1 MENYRKAGVVE
12 QPCLCPF
19 ADLLHDGTPVVRV
32 RDGSKIRNLMRFAQ
46 SRMEGRAEKPP
57 EGGGGQEE
65 AEPSA
70 ESQLCRQIVF
80 TGVGPSVSKAIT
92 CVEIM
97 KRRAGGLHQVT
108 RLLYSSLQ
116 ETWEPLE
123 PSAGLESITVTRNVP
138 AIWVLLSRD
147 PLDSN
152 AAGYQAP
159 GSFDALWVQAAAK
172 EDRENQRRR
181 RGKRKRTAQTHDA
194 PQRRTENFR
203 TSIRSA
209 LRLPPPG
216 FTKNRRS
223 LSYAWPARFYNITM
237 IRVDYHARL

>member
-1 MENYRKAGVVE
+1 MLTSLAEVDQCVTVKGEMENYRKAGVVE

-80 TGVGPSVSKAIT
+80 MGVGPSVSKAIT

-181 RGKRKRTAQTHDA
+181 SGGRGGGGGRGKGPRRHTMRPRDERK
-194 PQRRTENFR
+194 
-203 TSIRSA
+203 TSGQASGA
-209 LRLPPPG
+209 
-216 FTKNRRS
+216 
-223 LSYAWPARFYNITM
+223 
-237 IRVDYHARL
+237 H

>member
-19 ADLLHDGTPVVRV
+19 TDLHEGTPVVRV

-46 SRMEGRAEKPP
+46 SRMEGRAEKPS
-57 EGGGGQEE
+57 ESGGGPEE
-65 AEPSA
+65 AEPRG
-70 ESQLCRQIVF
+70 ESHLCRQIVF

-97 KRRAGGLHQVT
+97 KRRMGGLHQVT
-108 RLLYSSLQ
+108 RIMYSSLQ

-123 PSAGLESITVTRNVP
+123 PSAGLDSITVNRNIP

-152 AAGYQAP
+152 TPGYQAP
-159 GSFDALWVQAAAK
+159 GSFDALWVQASSK
-172 EDRENQRRR
+172 EELENQRRKSGGR
-181 RGKRKRTAQTHDA
+181 GGGSGRGKGPRRQTARPRDE
-194 PQRRTENFR
+194 RRTSR
-203 TSIRSA
+203 QSS
-209 LRLPPPG
+209 G
-216 FTKNRRS
+216 
-223 LSYAWPARFYNITM
+223 AR
-237 IRVDYHARL
+237 

>member
-19 ADLLHDGTPVVRV
+19 NDLLCDGAPVVRV

-46 SRMEGRAEKPP
+46 SRMESRVEKPP
-57 EGGGGQEE
+57 ESVGEE

-92 CVEIM
+92 CVEIL
-97 KRRAGGLHQVT
+97 KRRVGRLHQIT
-108 RLLYSSLQ
+108 RLVYSSLQ

-123 PSAGLESITVTRNVP
+123 PSAGLDSITVTRNIP

-152 AAGYQAP
+152 TAGYQAP

-172 EDRENQRRR
+172 EERENQRRKSGGR
-181 RGKRKRTAQTHDA
+181 GGGSGRGKGPRRQTTRPRDERK
-194 PQRRTENFR
+194 
-203 TSIRSA
+203 TSGQASGA
-209 LRLPPPG
+209 
-216 FTKNRRS
+216 
-223 LSYAWPARFYNITM
+223 
-237 IRVDYHARL
+237 H